1 MRKDY
6 DVVVIGGG
14 VIGCA
19 VARELSR
26 RALRICLI
34 EKGEDV
40 CSGTSKANSGI
51 VHAGFDAKPG
61 TMKAKMNLLGSRM
74 MPQLAQE
81 LDIRFKR
88 TGSLVLCL
96 SEDGLPALKELYQ
109 RGVENGVEGLA
120 ILTGDEARETEPK

>member
-6 DVVVIGGG
+6 DVAVIGGG

-26 RALRICLI
+26 RKLRICLI

-74 MPQLAQE
+74 MPHSRVGDDVHDSCDRA
-81 LDIRFKR
+81 
-88 TGSLVLCL
+88 VAV
-96 SEDGLPALKELYQ
+96 EDG
-109 RGVENGVEGLA
+109 
-120 ILTGDEARETEPK
+120 ARAFYDFDSLDVPYRDARDVRR